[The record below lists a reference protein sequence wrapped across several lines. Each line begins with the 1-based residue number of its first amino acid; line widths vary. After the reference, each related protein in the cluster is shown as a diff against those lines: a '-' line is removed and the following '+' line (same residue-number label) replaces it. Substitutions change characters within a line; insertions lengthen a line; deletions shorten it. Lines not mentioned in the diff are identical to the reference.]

1 MNGDRLQETSRKS
14 QPNTSGYFPM
24 TKSDKHHPKT
34 EPTNVNPE
42 VVQRFRS
49 EVYAHYHATPRPLPW
64 RETKVPYHILV
75 SEIMLQQT
83 RVERVIDKYRE
94 FLAAFPDISSLAQ
107 APLRDVLR
115 IWQGLGYNRRAM
127 ALQETAKKVTQDF
140 DGILPDTPEQLQ
152 TLPGIGAY
160 TAAAIAAFAFHR
172 PVPFIETNIRAV
184 YIHCFFHDRHD
195 VKDCEIMPL
204 VRATL
209 DRENPRTWYYAL
221 MDYGVML
228 KRTQPNPSRK
238 SAHHTRQSRFE
249 GSDRQVRG
257 KLLRFVLQS
266 PLSRKDEILQA
277 LQDDPQ
283 RVERILEDLVK
294 EKFLVKKG
302 ATYSIAE

>member
-1 MNGDRLQETSRKS
+1 
-14 QPNTSGYFPM
+14 M
-24 TKSDKHHPKT
+24 TKSDPCHLKT
-34 EPTNVNPE
+34 EPTNLNPE
-42 VVQRFRS
+42 VVQRFRAK
-49 EVYAHYHATPRPLPW
+49 VYAHFHANPRPLPW
-64 RETKVPYHILV
+64 RDTEVPYHILV

-94 FLAAFPDISSLAQ
+94 FLTAFPDVFSLAQ
-107 APLRDVLR
+107 ASLRDVLHA
-115 IWQGLGYNRRAM
+115 WQGLGYNRRAI
-127 ALQETAKKVTQDF
+127 ALQETAKMVVHDF
-140 DGILPDTPEQLQ
+140 NGILPETPEQLQ

-160 TAAAIAAFAFHR
+160 TASAIAAFAFHR
-172 PVPFIETNIRAV
+172 PVPFIETNIRTV
-184 YIHCFFHDRHD
+184 YIHCFFHDRQD
-195 VKDCEIMPL
+195 VKDSEIMPL

-209 DRENPRTWYYAL
+209 DRKNPRTWYYAL

-249 GSDRQVRG
+249 GSDRQIRG
-257 KLLRFVLQS
+257 KILRLVLQR

-283 RVERILEDLVK
+283 RVERILDSLVK

-302 ATYSIAE
+302 SIYGIAE